1 MIDDKPR
8 ILQAIKRAW
17 GDRGTTV
24 FPRQGGYAT
33 DADQLADFTP
43 VDITIDHTGDMSAL
57 DFAAPARR

>member
-17 GDRGTTV
+17 GDRVTTV
-24 FPRQGGYAT
+24 FPRQGRYAT

-43 VDITIDHTGDMSAL
+43 ADITIDHIGDMLAL
-57 DFAAPARR
+57 DFAALARR